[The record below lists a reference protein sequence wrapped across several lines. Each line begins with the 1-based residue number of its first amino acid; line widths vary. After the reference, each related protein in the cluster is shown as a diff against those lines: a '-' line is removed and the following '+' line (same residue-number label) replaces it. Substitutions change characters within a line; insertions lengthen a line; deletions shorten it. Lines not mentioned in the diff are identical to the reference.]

1 MKIYEAGDL
10 EENSPRQQRVLDNRS
25 KQREQRD
32 LLKFHLRYLCSLL
45 FNRHFRLC
53 ALLVFA
59 DFQIATIPCLMAKWV
74 SSALVWI
81 CRDSII

>member
-10 EENSPRQQRVLDNRS
+10 EENSPRQQKVFNRS
-25 KQREQRD
+25 KQRKQRD
-32 LLKFHLRYLCSLL
+32 LLKFLSVISVPSCSI
-45 FNRHFRLC
+45 RR
-53 ALLVFA
+53 FA
-59 DFQIATIPCLMAKWV
+59 GAAGFAEFQMATIPCLMAKWV